1 MGNEIYFDSVLGGY
15 VKKDVIAKIDA
26 YNKLINEI
34 DGMMISD
41 ASINAELL
49 KIRHMPL
56 RKARV
61 LFLPASG
68 FSISQTDSFIDD
80 LEREIADKVM
90 L

>member
-1 MGNEIYFDSVLGGY
+1 MGNEIYFDTALGGY
-15 VKKDVIAKIDA
+15 VKNDVIEKIEA
-26 YNKLINEI
+26 YNKLIEEI
-34 DGMMISD
+34 DRMMISD

-56 RKARV
+56 RKARI

-68 FSISQTDSFIDD
+68 FSISQTDSFIAD

>member
-1 MGNEIYFDSVLGGY
+1 
-15 VKKDVIAKIDA
+15 
-26 YNKLINEI
+26 
-34 DGMMISD
+34 MMISD

-56 RKARV
+56 RRARI

-68 FSISQTDSFIDD
+68 FDLSQTDSFIED